1 MPPSAERIGWALVAA
16 GALASPVIGLV
27 AAGLLVAG
35 QIALAPGESA
45 RRGRALLRAWPPA
58 LWWAVAALAGVHA
71 LRGAVAWDLP
81 ALLGWGAALAV
92 ARPRHAGAARDG
104 VLLGTAAGVALQ
116 VGAAVVA
123 ALTADGWGRVSGTT
137 PHPNLLGAAMLL
149 AAATLALASAGAGGW
164 RLAVAR
170 PALVAALGLALA
182 SGSRAAVVGAAVA
195 AAGWAF
201 ATLATGAA
209 GPGRARRRRVALALL
224 AAAAVAPLALAAVR
238 GLPAAGL
245 LTDDVERAELFSV
258 ALDLAAARP
267 VLGHGGDP
275 WVDLV
280 AAAEPALPAGL
291 HPHAHSVA
299 LHLLVRGGAV
309 GWALA
314 TLLVGLAAWAL
325 RRPLLAVL
333 TGPLPAAPLLAA
345 AIGGLL
351 LQGFVD
357 LTVVDPTVY
366 LGAAALLAVLPTA
379 PRRYHPPS

>member
-1 MPPSAERIGWALVAA
+1 MPPSAERIGWALVAV
-16 GALASPVIGLV
+16 GALASPLIGLL
-27 AAGLLVAG
+27 AAGLLVVG
-35 QIALAPGESA
+35 QVALAPGESV
-45 RRGRALLRAWPPA
+45 RRGRALLRAWPLG
-58 LWWAVAALAGVHA
+58 LWLAVAALAVAHA
-71 LRGAVAWDLP
+71 LRGAVAWDLL
-81 ALLGWGAALAV
+81 ALLGWGTALALV
-92 ARPRHAGAARDG
+92 RPRHGGAARDG
-104 VLLGTAAGVALQ
+104 VLLGTAAAVALQ
-116 VGAAVVA
+116 AVAAVAA
-123 ALTADGWGRVSGTT
+123 ALMGGGWDRVAGTT

-182 SGSRAAVVGAAVA
+182 SGSRAAVVGAALA
-195 AAGWAF
+195 ATGWAV

-209 GPGRARRRRVALALL
+209 GPGRARRRRGALALL
-224 AAAAVAPLALAAVR
+224 AAAAVAPLALGAVR
-238 GLPAAGL
+238 GLPVAGL

-267 VLGHGGDP
+267 VLGHGGVA
-275 WVDLV
+275 WAELV

-314 TLLVGLAAWAL
+314 TLLALLGAWAL
-325 RRPLLAVL
+325 RRPLLGVL
-333 TGPLPAAPLLAA
+333 AGPLPAAPLLAA

-357 LTVVDPTVY
+357 LVVVDAAIY
-366 LGAAALLAVLPTA
+366 LGTAALLAVLPTA